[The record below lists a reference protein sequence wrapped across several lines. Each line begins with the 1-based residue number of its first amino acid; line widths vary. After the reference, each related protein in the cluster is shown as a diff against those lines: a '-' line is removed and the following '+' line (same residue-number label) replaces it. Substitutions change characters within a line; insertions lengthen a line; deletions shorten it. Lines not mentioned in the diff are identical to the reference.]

1 MEHFLDNSQKLLPPS
16 DHAMPVP
23 RIVRLKHEPASLKQ
37 DEAMRKDSSASE
49 SCSGSERRER
59 SLNLTRVEAATSGKV
74 PNLFWRAVDINDLRD
89 AENFVALPDVSRIR
103 LAGAKSF
110 AYVRQGTEVWDA
122 LHDGRLTTGILKAAL
137 GFNEEKV
144 NKRALGLGSRGH
156 GGHNA
161 ILNACHR
168 LRRPKWMDDDV
179 DSASAEAAEDFNAS
193 QLELCNAVSSENMD
207 TDGDEEEDDGT
218 RIDDASIDLTSNA
231 SALEILQASL
241 SMKVKTKA
249 KKGKGKK
256 KARKG
261 GKNSGERNRAAG
273 QNAVSM
279 TNMQYCRALARAGE
293 GAIRMAWGSAQEA
306 ATCCSI
312 MCHFAGSKVYE
323 AGLCMLDASALPS
336 DWKVGQLPPVG
347 ASPDGMI
354 KMPNGEKFVLEVKN
368 SSPFRQMP
376 GSYIVSD
383 RDPYAK
389 PPAYHMPQVQLEMI
403 CTGTHSALL
412 AMQSMTFGI
421 RIFRIE
427 RDDDFITLMLRRVS
441 RLYTSFVL
449 KDRHP
454 PMNWEVNSP
463 EHRAMIGAA
472 IRIAQDATI
481 YDHIP
486 TGLVP
491 NDGSIQV
498 DDAAFIA

>member
-1 MEHFLDNSQKLLPPS
+1 MKHFLDDSQKLLPAS
-16 DHAMPVP
+16 QHAMPVP
-23 RIVRLKHEPASLKQ
+23 RIVRLKHEPAALKQ
-37 DEAMRKDSSASE
+37 EEPTRKDSSASE

-59 SLNLTRVEAATSGKV
+59 SSNLTRVEASTSGKV
-74 PNLFWRAVDINDLRD
+74 PNLFWRAVDIDDLRA
-89 AENFVALPDVSRIR
+89 AENFIALPDESSIR

-168 LRRPKWMDDDV
+168 LSRPKWMEDDV
-179 DSASAEAAEDFNAS
+179 DSALAEAAADFNAA
-193 QLELCNAVSSENMD
+193 QLELCNAVSTEDME
-207 TDGDEEEDDGT
+207 TDDDEDDGMC
-218 RIDDASIDLTSNA
+218 IDDASTHLTSNA

-241 SMKVKTKA
+241 STKMKTKT

-256 KARKG
+256 KGKKG
-261 GKNSGERNRAAG
+261 GKKSSGKRNRAAG
-273 QNAVSM
+273 QSSVSM

-306 ATCCSI
+306 ATCCSM

-336 DWKVGQLPPVG
+336 DWNVGQLPPVG

-383 RDPYAK
+383 RDSYDT

-403 CTGTHSALL
+403 CTGTRSALL

-427 RDDDFITLMLRRVS
+427 RDDDFIALMLRRVS

-449 KDRHP
+449 KGREP

-472 IRIAQDATI
+472 IRIAQGATI

-491 NDGSIQV
+491 SDGSIQV
-498 DDAAFIA
+498 DEAAFIA